1 MGPLSLADL
10 LQRSNGSDPASLAGW
25 QSRPAR
31 PADSHAEARA
41 YARII
46 RCMAEHSGRADEL
59 VVEAAL
65 ELCGAGSAG
74 ISMLETATGEP
85 RLHWPAV
92 TGLAQGQISGSAP
105 ATCLPCG
112 MALAGSMPIVMAEPG
127 RQFEAIAAID
137 PPVREALCVPVYVEG
152 QAVATLWAMSHRT
165 DLEFDRTDARI
176 LETLGFFVATLIVQ
190 ARAAAA
196 RESAEAGQR
205 TLDALM
211 EYIPEGITIASAPDV
226 SISRISRY
234 GQELSGRPV
243 EELTGIPAEL
253 HAARWQLVNRDG
265 SLVATAELP
274 LTRATRRGE
283 IVRNEELI
291 LRRADGA
298 EVTILCNAGPIRRGD
313 GSVSGGIVAWRDI
326 NELKRVQTALQA
338 SEERFRWLT
347 ESLPAKVFLTDLDGV
362 NTYASRRLYQFTG
375 ASPGS
380 LLGHGW
386 IDFVHPDDLPRVRE
400 AWKRAVR
407 GGTSYEIEYR
417 VRDAA
422 GDYKWFLIRG
432 NQVENGAG
440 IVIGWCGAAINIDEA
455 RQAQA
460 ALRAAN
466 ESKDVFLATLAHELR
481 NPLAPVRNAARIL
494 AAPTADSLTTSWCRE
509 VIDRHVAI
517 MARLLDDLLDVSRIT
532 RGKLELRREPVLLW
546 SLLGSAVE
554 TSRPLIDARGHTLV
568 VQLPDEPVRLK
579 VDPVRIIQVISNLLN
594 NAAKYTADKGRIEL
608 SARADPA
615 EIVIEVKDNGI
626 GLRAD
631 ALDRIFS
638 IFSQVEERRDEAEG
652 GLGIGLAL
660 VKGLVEMHGGRVEAR
675 SSGVGHGST
684 FRILLPRTPVGED
697 DSRRPAALARGATV
711 RRIMVVDDNHDI
723 AVSMALFL
731 EMEGHT
737 VRVAH
742 SGAAALE
749 IASAFEPEIALL
761 DVGMPGMNGY
771 ELARRLRSLPLAR
784 RPTLIAVTGWGTES
798 DKQKA
803 ADAGFDRHLTKPVD
817 PDVLVELIASTA

>member
-1 MGPLSLADL
+1 MGPVSAADL
-10 LQRSNGSDPASLAGW
+10 HPRCNGSDPVGVDDW

-31 PADSHAEARA
+31 PADAAAESLA

-46 RCMAEHSGRADEL
+46 RCMSENSGRADQL

-74 ISMLETATGEP
+74 ISMLETSTGEP
-85 RLHWPAV
+85 RLHWPVV
-92 TGLAQGQISGSAP
+92 TGLAQRQISGSTP
-105 ATCLPCG
+105 AACLPCG
-112 MALAGSMPIVMAEPG
+112 VALAGSTPIVMVEPG
-127 RQFEAIAAID
+127 RRFTALASID
-137 PPVREALCVPVYVEG
+137 PPVCEALCVPVYVEG
-152 QAVATLWAMSHRT
+152 QAVATLWTMSHRS
-165 DLEFDRTDARI
+165 DLAFDRTDARI
-176 LETLGFFVATLIVQ
+176 LETLGCFVATLILQ
-190 ARAAAA
+190 TRAAAA
-196 RESAEAGQR
+196 LESAEAGQR

-211 EYIPEGITIASAPDV
+211 EYIPEGITIASGPEV
-226 SISRISRY
+226 LISRISRY
-234 GQELSGRPV
+234 GLELTGRPV
-243 EELTGIPAEL
+243 EQFTGIPAEQ
-253 HAARWQLVNRDG
+253 HAAHWQVINRDG
-265 SLVATAELP
+265 SLIAAAELP
-274 LTRATRRGE
+274 LTRATRHGE

-291 LRRADGA
+291 LRRPDDT
-298 EVTILCNAGPIRRGD
+298 EVTILCNAGPIRRRD
-313 GSVSGGIVAWRDI
+313 GSVSGGIAAWRDI
-326 NELKRVQTALQA
+326 NELKRVQTALQD
-338 SEERFRWLT
+338 SEERFRSLT

-375 ASPGS
+375 AAPGS

-386 IDFVHPDDLPRVRE
+386 IDFVHPDDRPRVRE
-400 AWKRAVR
+400 AWKQVLQGA
-407 GGTSYEIEYR
+407 TSYEIEYR
-417 VRDAA
+417 VRNAA
-422 GDYKWFLIRG
+422 GVYKWFLIRG
-432 NQVENGAG
+432 NRVENGAG
-440 IVIGWCGAAINIDEA
+440 KVIGWCGAAIDIDEA

-481 NPLAPVRNAARIL
+481 NPLAPVRNATRIL
-494 AAPTADSLTTSWCRE
+494 ASPTADALTTSWCRE

-554 TSRPLIDARGHTLV
+554 TSRPLIDARRHTLV

-594 NAAKYTADKGRIEL
+594 NAAKFTPDQGRIEL
-608 SARADPA
+608 SAHADPA
-615 EIVIEVKDNGI
+615 EIVIEVRDNGI
-626 GLRAD
+626 GLRVD

-675 SSGVGHGST
+675 SEGVGYGSA
-684 FRILLPRTPVGED
+684 FRIVLPRAPLGED
-697 DSRRPAALARGATV
+697 DARRPAALGRQVTA
-711 RRIMVVDDNHDI
+711 RRIMVVDDNQDI

-731 EMEGHT
+731 EMEGHA

-742 SGAAALE
+742 SGTAALE
-749 IASAFEPEIALL
+749 IARTFEPEFALL

-771 ELARRLRSLPLAR
+771 ELARQLRSLPLAR

-817 PDVLVELIASTA
+817 PDVLVSLIASTA